1 MCKLPIIW
9 LGGMYL
15 LAPSHYPYI
24 QCRSNKQKR
33 CGGRG
38 RATTRAH
45 PPHPLPAR
53 PYYCITLSS
62 EIRVTSG
69 ARTTHPIITNFSC
82 TLLAPAGNL
91 PILVLVGGFVADP
104 VPGPGKGQT
113 RLHSSQ
119 PQATRPFLCWLGA
132 LQPQA

>member
-38 RATTRAH
+38 RATTRVH

-53 PYYCITLSS
+53 PYYRTIPVAPCIVGAFVAACPVSILHPSPYLNGIDPYICRRLTLSS
-62 EIRVTSG
+62 
-69 ARTTHPIITNFSC
+69 
-82 TLLAPAGNL
+82 
-91 PILVLVGGFVADP
+91 
-104 VPGPGKGQT
+104 
-113 RLHSSQ
+113 
-119 PQATRPFLCWLGA
+119 
-132 LQPQA
+132 